1 MINLPIN
8 WDDAPDDTTH
18 AGVVEETGRVLF
30 FKDIQLTSYRF
41 YSHAREQ
48 WRTGVF
54 KSPQVD
60 YLVPRFGFVVERGT
74 VVEQFIEDVDV
85 PKAIAERAYKKGW
98 RKVV

>member
-1 MINLPIN
+1 MNNLPIN

-48 WRTGVF
+48 WRPGAF

-60 YLVPRFGFVVERGT
+60 YLVPRFVDESST
-74 VVEQFIEDVDV
+74 VIEQFIEDVDV
-85 PKAIAERAYKKGW
+85 PKDIAERAHKKGW